1 MRNSLLR
8 LISMACLT
16 VAFFSSAQAQDPIF
30 SQFFAAPLQLNPGF
44 AGSAFAPRMGVIYR
58 NQWSGF
64 GGAYRTY
71 GAYYEQSVERLN
83 SGLGIYVEG
92 DNAGQGIL
100 RTNTASVAY
109 AYNLQFGRD
118 YSLRLGL
125 DAGIRQV
132 WLDWNKLVFPDQL
145 DPIQGIQYISEETQ
159 PDDLNRT
166 SLDLGAGLLFLSP
179 HFWFGLGMKHL
190 NRPNE
195 TLLSVNNIPGRGL
208 PQRLTLHAGM
218 DIPLGKNNKQAY
230 PTFISPNFLFAQQGP
245 FRQLN
250 AGAYLGINR
259 FFAGAWFRHAFHN
272 ADAAILHLGFREGIF
287 KLGLSY
293 DVNVSGLAAYSGGT
307 YEMSLTVMLD
317 QSENLKR
324 KRAKSQIN
332 NCLGMFQ

>member
-1 MRNSLLR
+1 
-8 LISMACLT
+8 
-16 VAFFSSAQAQDPIF
+16 
-30 SQFFAAPLQLNPGF
+30 
-44 AGSAFAPRMGVIYR
+44 MGVIYR
-58 NQWSGF
+58 NQWAGF

-100 RTNTASVAY
+100 RTNTATLAY

-125 DAGIRQV
+125 DAGMRQT
-132 WLDWNKLVFPDQL
+132 WLDWSKLVFPDQL

-179 HFWFGLGMKHL
+179 RFWFGMGLKHL

-195 TLLSVNNIPGRGL
+195 TLLNVNNIPGRGL
-208 PQRLTLHAGM
+208 PQRFTLHAGM
-218 DIPLGKNNKQAY
+218 DIPLSKNNKQAY
-230 PTFISPNFLFAQQGP
+230 PTFISPNLLFAWQGP

-259 FFAGAWFRHAFHN
+259 FFAGAWFRHTFRN
-272 ADAAILHLGFREGIF
+272 ADAAILHAGFREGIF

-293 DVNVSGLAAYSGGT
+293 DITVSGLAGRSGGS
-307 YEMSLTVMLD
+307 YEMSLSILLD
-317 QSENLKR
+317 QDDRLKK
-324 KRAKSQIN
+324 KRARSQIN